1 MKDHAGYPAYANTH
15 VEYFPL
21 GEDKFEALMRELKA
35 ARHFIFMEYF
45 IVERGYMWDSI
56 LKVLE
61 EKVKEG
67 VEVRVMYDGM
77 CCLMLLPYHYPRVLE
92 KRGIRCKMFSPIKP
106 TLSTYQNNRD
116 HRKIVVIDGHTAFT
130 GGVNLADEYINRK
143 VRFGHWKDTAIML
156 KGDAV
161 QSFTM
166 MFLQMWNVTERQPE
180 DYGKYAVPKDY
191 EHPQASDHSGFVLPY
206 GDSPM
211 DREQVGERVYLDILN
226 QARSYV
232 HIMTPYLI
240 LDDEMVNA
248 LSYAAKRGIDVKL
261 IMPHI
266 PDKSMPTCWP
276 EPFIRA
282 HKSRRENLRIHAG
295 LCPRQVFVSDDERLW
310 WAPLTWISAAFTCI
324 LNARP
329 IFTAIR
335 WSLTWSVIL
344 RRPLRNAVLSRWRTV
359 KLQLD
364 GKEAGTSHAPRCPF
378 DGRRE
383 RKNRKIC
390 LWKNGIH
397 PCIHRLFF
405 CVFARISQNEHITV
419 IEYKK

>member
-1 MKDHAGYPAYANTH
+1 MKKLRGLFRIIFGRTAFVVLFMAIQVGILFGAFRWLEEYMHIVYAISILLSAAVIIYIFNEPINSSFKMAWIVPVLVIPVFGVLLYIFVQMQFQTKLMARRLKKNIGDTAVYLKQDREVQERIREASRRSSHLIDYMKDHAGYPAYGNTH

-77 CCLMLLPYHYPRVLE
+77 CCLMLLPYHYPRGLE
-92 KRGIRCKMFSPIKP
+92 KKGIRCKMFSPIKP
-106 TLSTYQNNRD
+106 TLSTYQNNRPEKRWQELRESGILVASFFPPILGRLNLRVNYRN
-116 HRKIVVIDGHTAFT
+116 HRKIVVIDGRTAFT

-180 DYGKYAVPKDY
+180 DYGKYTVPKDY
-191 EHPQASDHSGFVLPY
+191 EHPQSTDHSGFVLPY

-232 HIMTPYLI
+232 HIMTP
-240 LDDEMVNA
+240 
-248 LSYAAKRGIDVKL
+248 
-261 IMPHI
+261 
-266 PDKSMPTCWP
+266 MPTCWP
-276 EPFIRA
+276 EPFIRSSPEPA
-282 HKSRRENLRIHAG
+282 
-295 LCPRQVFVSDDERLW
+295 
-310 WAPLTWISAAFTCI
+310 
-324 LNARP
+324 
-329 IFTAIR
+329 
-335 WSLTWSVIL
+335 
-344 RRPLRNAVLSRWRTV
+344 
-359 KLQLD
+359 
-364 GKEAGTSHAPRCPF
+364 
-378 DGRRE
+378 
-383 RKNRKIC
+383 
-390 LWKNGIH
+390 
-397 PCIHRLFF
+397 
-405 CVFARISQNEHITV
+405 
-419 IEYKK
+419 